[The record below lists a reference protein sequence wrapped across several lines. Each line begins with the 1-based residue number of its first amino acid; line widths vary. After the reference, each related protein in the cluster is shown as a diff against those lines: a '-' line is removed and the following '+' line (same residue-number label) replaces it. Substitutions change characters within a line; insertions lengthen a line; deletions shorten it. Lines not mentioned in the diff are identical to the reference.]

1 MFQTYI
7 QAMLMILI
15 AEMGDKTQI
24 LAMAFATKYKVK
36 QIIVGVA
43 IGAFLNHGLAI
54 LLGSMLT
61 RVIPLEALQ
70 LIAGFMFVGFAFW
83 SLKVDEDEEEE
94 VEAKYGPILTVAVA
108 FFIGE
113 LGDKTQL
120 AALTLGA
127 SSSFPL
133 LVLLGTVTGMVL
145 TSGVGIFVGAK
156 LGHKIP
162 EMQLKLGAF
171 AVFMF
176 FGLEKLIRS
185 PYTAE
190 ISQVFVVVAFVLI
203 TLFSA
208 YKIREFVLEIRTVQ
222 DTGLQKQAQKLY
234 AHVHQLKQEAE
245 ALCLGEANCTVC
257 QGERCVVGYMKAL
270 LNKAAK
276 GEVIDIK
283 EVEQI
288 NGLIA
293 RAVDQ
298 SLALGMLVNLNDY
311 YRAYPE
317 EYLKNSTLQQLR
329 QILERLVFGEVFEVF
344 KTYKDYQTHLG
355 ELNAAFKLNQ
365 F

>member
-1 MFQTYI
+1 MFQAYL
-7 QAMLMILI
+7 QAMVMILI

-36 QIIVGVA
+36 QIIIGVA

-83 SLKVDEDEEEE
+83 SLKVDEEEEEE
-94 VEAKYGPILTVAVA
+94 VEAKYGPILTVAIA

-133 LVLLGTVTGMVL
+133 FVLLGTVTGMVL

-176 FGLEKLIRS
+176 FGLEKLINS
-185 PYTAE
+185 PYTAQ
-190 ISQVFVVVAFVLI
+190 ISQAFVVAGVVLI

-208 YKIREFVLEIRTVQ
+208 YKIREFVFEIRSVQ
-222 DTGLQKQAQKLY
+222 ETAFQKQAQKLY
-234 AHVHQLKQEAE
+234 THVHQLKQEAE

-257 QGERCVVGYMKAL
+257 QGERCVVGYMKSL
-270 LNKAAK
+270 LEKATK
-276 GEVIDIK
+276 GEGIDNK
-283 EVEQI
+283 EIEQI
-288 NGLIA
+288 NGLIE

-298 SLALGMLVNLNDY
+298 SLALGMLINLNDY
-311 YRAYPE
+311 YRVYPE
-317 EYLKNSTLQQLR
+317 EYIKNSTLKQLR
-329 QILERLVFGEVFEVF
+329 QILERLVFGEISEDF
-344 KTYKDYQTHLG
+344 KTYKDYQTYLSG
-355 ELNAAFKLNQ
+355 LNDAFKLNQ
-365 F
+365 L